1 MKKLNLFVVGAL
13 LALGC
18 SVASASEYD
27 RGLYIDLGV
36 TKAAKP
42 KDKVLNGFKI
52 SDVTGG
58 GGEYF
63 DFKVGGYFSPFTRA
77 VGGRF
82 YTQLW
87 YNGDKKE
94 KGIGIGGVAETQI
107 GQSDFT
113 FLLGGSFGMGYQSVK
128 GKTRSV
134 ENLTTAMGYVV
145 GNPNWNGKM
154 VHDKNTFLYDFTV
167 NTGVAYYI
175 TKAMSVD
182 LTYESKFRYYNLK
195 YHPEG
200 QNWNY
205 TNINTSAWEHAVRL
219 GFTYRF

>member
-1 MKKLNLFVVGAL
+1 
-13 LALGC
+13 
-18 SVASASEYD
+18 
-27 RGLYIDLGV
+27 
-36 TKAAKP
+36 
-42 KDKVLNGFKI
+42 
-52 SDVTGG
+52 
-58 GGEYF
+58 
-63 DFKVGGYFSPFTRA
+63 
-77 VGGRF
+77 
-82 YTQLW
+82 
-87 YNGDKKE
+87 
-94 KGIGIGGVAETQI
+94 
-107 GQSDFT
+107 
-113 FLLGGSFGMGYQSVK
+113 
-128 GKTRSV
+128 
-134 ENLTTAMGYVV
+134 
-145 GNPNWNGKM
+145 M